1 MSKFQLLTSYNTFF
15 LQLRISQSMKT
26 DRFYQK
32 NRRVLMA
39 SAFLRPDT
47 MG

>member
-32 NRRVLMA
+32 TEELMA